1 MKTLIRYISMVT
13 GVLDRF
19 LQDCLQLLSQV
30 VSLFVKAG
38 CAFLLFR
45 LATENGLLDQ
55 FLSNM

>member
-1 MKTLIRYISMVT
+1 MVT